1 MSKVWIIVADDM
13 SAAKVAGV
21 AASTNEEVEAV
32 VLGSRERAEHV
43 ATLGVSTVFG
53 MTQQIRWQNL
63 MREPSLMRPWRQK

>member
-53 MTQQIRWQNL
+53 MTQQYVGRILCGSHR
-63 MREPSLMRPWRQK
+63 